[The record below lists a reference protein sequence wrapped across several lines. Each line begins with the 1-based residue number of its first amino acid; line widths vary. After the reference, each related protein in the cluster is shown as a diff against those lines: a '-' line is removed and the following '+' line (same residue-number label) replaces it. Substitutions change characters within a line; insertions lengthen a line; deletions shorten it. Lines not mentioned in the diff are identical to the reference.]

1 MVGLT
6 HADFEAPAIGPTL
19 AAGFGRGYNRGNT
32 GPGSWEKGKPM
43 TRNRR
48 GLFIG
53 SAVIAAL
60 SVRLSIAPVVS
71 AQPPNRTPAV
81 VGRKLTDG
89 QAYVTLVRLE
99 HQPDAS
105 QNGRILIALEENGME
120 GIPIYE
126 STDEGATWRFAEHA
140 VDTAQ
145 ENNNQCN
152 LHWQPHL
159 AEVPRA
165 IGSLSAGTI
174 LLSASSVCNNEQGRM
189 AQMQLQLWGSTD
201 AGRTWQYRSS
211 VADGT
216 AALPVWEPNLQIL
229 DDGSLVTYYSSET
242 HKADGYNQLL
252 CHKASKDQGKTW
264 GPEVYDVAFPGGV
277 ERPGMAIVTR
287 LPDRRY
293 VMNYEA
299 VEGPVQNQVYLKYSR
314 DGMNWGDPA
323 DRGVPVQTQS
333 GAYPANCP
341 VVSWF
346 PLGGANGV
354 LIVSARGAAGGG
366 DPGGHSLFWNT
377 NNGVGPW
384 WETPAPVQKGA
395 NSRAGWTQALML
407 KGDGSMLH
415 ITSSA
420 STDAP
425 TSAARNEILFAAK
438 KLDFDRYEA
447 EDATQKGG
455 APMRDRSMSNGGK
468 VRLGAKDVGRLTFH
482 VRVPDAGAYTL
493 AVDYEDIGFPATP
506 RLIAN
511 GEAIRGTAAALQRA
525 EAAAGV
531 GNRDLGTRGTGKK
544 MELSG
549 STQLK
554 AGNNV
559 IDIAGGEY
567 ALDIDFLEVTPTA
580 R

>member
-1 MVGLT
+1 
-6 HADFEAPAIGPTL
+6 
-19 AAGFGRGYNRGNT
+19 
-32 GPGSWEKGKPM
+32 M
-43 TRNRR
+43 TRKRR
-48 GLFIG
+48 TLVYA
-53 SAVIAAL
+53 SAVIMALTAAL
-60 SVRLSIAPVVS
+60 STAQRAA
-71 AQPPNRTPAV
+71 AQPPNRTPAA
-81 VGRKLTDG
+81 VGEKIADG

-99 HQPDAS
+99 HQAEAS
-105 QNGRILIALEENGME
+105 QNGRILIAIEENGMK
-120 GIPIYE
+120 GIPIFE
-126 STDEGATWRFAEHA
+126 SSDDGVTWRSLTHA
-140 VDTAQ
+140 VDTTRTD
-145 ENNNQCN
+145 NNRWN

-159 AEVPRA
+159 AEVSRA
-165 IGSLSAGTI
+165 VGSLAAGTI
-174 LLSASSVCNNEQGRM
+174 LLSASSVCNDERGRM

-201 AGRTWQYRSS
+201 AGKTWQYRGA

-229 DDGSLVTYYSSET
+229 DDGSLVTYYSSEA

-252 CHKASKDQGKTW
+252 CHKVSKDQGKTW

-277 ERPGMAIVTR
+277 ERPGMAIVIR
-287 LPDRRY
+287 LSDRRY

-314 DGMNWGDPA
+314 DGLNWGDPA
-323 DRGVPVQTQS
+323 DRGTPVQTQS
-333 GAYPANCP
+333 GVYPANCP

-346 PLGGANGV
+346 PLGGPNGV

-366 DPGGHSLFWNT
+366 DPGGRSLFWNT

-384 WETPAPVQKGA
+384 WEMPAPVQKAA

-407 KGDGSMLH
+407 KRDGSMLH

-420 STDAP
+420 SADAP
-425 TSAARNEILFAAK
+425 NNASRNEILFAAK
-438 KLDFDRYEA
+438 KLDFNRYEA

-482 VRVPDAGAYTL
+482 IRVPSAGTYTL

-511 GEAIRGTAAALQRA
+511 GAAVPGSPAAVQRDAAAT
-525 EAAAGV
+525 GP

-549 STQLK
+549 SAQLK
-554 AGNNV
+554 AGDNV
-559 IDIAGGEY
+559 IEVAGGEY
-567 ALDIDFLEVTPTA
+567 ALDVDFLEVTA
-580 R
+580 SAK